1 MLQKADVAEVLAAEA
16 KRSRTSR
23 TVWIA
28 VAAVGAVVLAAG
40 GWMWWSGTFSAPA
53 AAFVSEPA
61 ARGDIH
67 VTLVATG
74 TLQPTQQVGVA
85 STVSGTIASIDVDY
99 NQSVVKGQAL
109 AHLDMSDLEAK
120 LARSLAMVDLQK
132 ANGLVAAATLADA
145 EAALKRTEALASGSA
160 VSQRDIDLARTAVQR
175 AEANVASAEA
185 QLKAAEADLQTARN
199 DYAKGVIVAPIEG
212 IVLDINVEP
221 GQAIGTASL
230 GTSLFTIAADLKRLD
245 LEVDID
251 EADVARVTEGDG
263 ASFTVEA
270 SPDKPFSGT
279 IRQIRSAP
287 TVSDGVVSYKALI
300 AVDNSAHLLRPGMTA
315 TADIAID
322 DAIGVLTVPNA
333 ALRFSP
339 SATAPSGV
347 FSSVTPKSTIET
359 DASGE
364 QTVWVLADGKA
375 TPVTVTAGLTDGQ
388 RTEIAS
394 GELKDGDLVITG
406 NTAR

>member
-16 KRSRTSR
+16 KRSGTSR
-23 TVWIA
+23 TAWIA
-28 VAAVGAVVLAAG
+28 VAAVGAVLLAVV
-40 GWMWWSGTFSAPA
+40 GWMWWSG
-53 AAFVSEPA
+53 AFGTRTAGFVTEPA

-74 TLQPTQQVGVA
+74 TLEPTQQVDVA
-85 STVSGTIASIDVDY
+85 STVSGTIASVDVDY
-99 NQSVVKGQAL
+99 NQTVVKGQAL

-120 LARSLAMVDLQK
+120 LSRALAMVDVQK
-132 ANGLVAAATLADA
+132 ASRLSAAASLADA
-145 EAALKRTEALASGSA
+145 EAALARTEALASGSA

-175 AEANVASAEA
+175 AEASVASAEA
-185 QLKAAEADLQTARN
+185 QLKAAEADLQTTRN
-199 DYAKGVIVAPIEG
+199 DYAKGVIAAPIDG
-212 IVLDINVEP
+212 IVLDVNVEP

-230 GTSLFTIAADLKRLD
+230 GVALFSIAADLRSLD
-245 LEVDID
+245 LQVDID
-251 EADVARVTEGDG
+251 EADVARVGEGDA

-270 SPDKPFSGT
+270 SPDKPFNGT

-300 AVDNSAHLLRPGMTA
+300 AVDNAAQLLRPGMTA
-315 TADIAID
+315 TADIAVD

-359 DASGE
+359 DAGGE
-364 QTVWVLADGKA
+364 QIVWVLTDGEA
-375 TPVTVTAGLTDGQ
+375 TAVAVTVGLTDGQ
-388 RTEIAS
+388 RTEITG

-406 NTAR
+406 NKAG

>member
-23 TVWIA
+23 TVLIA
-28 VAAVGAVVLAAG
+28 VAAAGLIVLAVG
-40 GWMWWSGTFSAPA
+40 GWAWWSGTFRAPA
-53 AAFVSEPA
+53 AAFVTEPA
-61 ARGDIH
+61 AHGDIH

-74 TLQPTQQVGVA
+74 TLQPTQQVGVV

-109 AHLDMSDLEAK
+109 AHLDMSDLEAR
-120 LARSLAMVDLQK
+120 LARSLAMVDVQK
-132 ANGLVAAATLADA
+132 ANGLVAAASLADA
-145 EAALKRTEALASGSA
+145 EAALKRTEALASGST

-175 AEANVASAEA
+175 AKANAASADA
-185 QLKAAEADLQTARN
+185 QLKGAQADLQTTRN
-199 DYAKGVIVAPIEG
+199 DYAKGVITAPIDG
-212 IVLDINVEP
+212 IVLDINADP
-221 GQAIGTASL
+221 GEAIGTASL
-230 GTSLFTIAADLKRLD
+230 GTSLFSIVADLRRLD

-251 EADVARVTEGDG
+251 EADVARVSEADQ

-270 SPDKPFSGT
+270 SPDKPFEGT

-300 AVDNSAHLLRPGMTA
+300 AVDNAARLLRPGMTA
-315 TADIAID
+315 TADIAVD

-339 SATAPSGV
+339 SATTASGV
-347 FSSVTPKSTIET
+347 FASVVPKSTVET
-359 DASGE
+359 TASGA
-364 QTVWVLADGKA
+364 QTVWVLAEGKA

-388 RTEIAS
+388 RTEITG

-406 NTAR
+406 NKAR